1 MEKKTNKNAIHE
13 NVNVSKKF
21 VDAAIWI
28 ENLHMFFVEENE
40 RGIYLENQEDIFT
53 ELTSAIQ
60 KMIGC
65 NAYWNIVD

>member
-40 RGIYLENQEDIFT
+40 RGIYLENQEDIFA

>member
-1 MEKKTNKNAIHE
+1 MEKKTNNNIMLE

-28 ENLHMFFVEENE
+28 ENLHTFFDEEDE
-40 RGIYLENQEDIFT
+40 RGIYLENQEDIFAK
-53 ELTSAIQ
+53 LTSAIQ

>member
-1 MEKKTNKNAIHE
+1 MEKKTNKNAIYE

-40 RGIYLENQEDIFT
+40 RGIYLENQEDIFAK
-53 ELTSAIQ
+53 LTSAIQ

>member
-13 NVNVSKKF
+13 NVNVNMLF
-21 VDAAIWI
+21 D
-28 ENLHMFFVEENE
+28 EENE
-40 RGIYLENQEDIFT
+40 QGIYLENQEDIFAK
-53 ELTSAIQ
+53 LTSAIQ